1 MLGMAWDVGDD
12 RPPPSTRPAAD
23 PAGSGPDREH
33 PTGPQPVPLQENH
46 AQPRAACRDRSVGQ
60 CGRVTRNVL
69 PPAGTD
75 QVNTGGK
82 GEVMPEMM
90 ARVEV
95 EDFGTWLGNHRSQA
109 EQRRGYGMTDGPIYR
124 DVQDPNAAFVHIHV
138 EDLARARQWFRTD
151 EFMQA
156 TRRAGVIRREFYLA
170 EVEGRPGS

>member
-1 MLGMAWDVGDD
+1 M
-12 RPPPSTRPAAD
+12 
-23 PAGSGPDREH
+23 
-33 PTGPQPVPLQENH
+33 
-46 AQPRAACRDRSVGQ
+46 
-60 CGRVTRNVL
+60 
-69 PPAGTD
+69 
-75 QVNTGGK
+75 NTGGK

-95 EDFGTWLGNHRSQA
+95 EDFGTWLRSHRSQA

-138 EDLARARQWFRTD
+138 EDLARARQWFRTN

-156 TRRAGVIRREFYLA
+156 TKRAGVIRREFYLA